1 MGRFPAFKIVL
12 LCSCMTDSRLSR
24 SAVECRFN
32 YAIGSFELSMS
43 GASQDCV

>member
-1 MGRFPAFKIVL
+1 MGRLPAIKMVL
-12 LCSCMTDSRLSR
+12 LGYRMTDSRLPR